1 MVEPIISTGVKD
13 LDALIENGLPFKSL
27 IHIFGESGTGKSTLA
42 IQCAKNCVL
51 QGWKVLVLDNEHTC
65 SGARLKN
72 ICETESSEIAQSIFV
87 YEPSSFENQ
96 SETIEN
102 LEKYITD
109 KTKMII
115 IDTITT
121 HYRLALTE
129 KSEKNVVLN
138 RELNRQLAL
147 LKDLA
152 QHFELTV
159 LMTNQ
164 VRGTLKRGILKDGIE
179 PVAAAI
185 LNYWADYEIQLG
197 YLPDRQM
204 IRRTAVLVKAPT
216 NIKKPPIEFLLTEK
230 GIENIE

>member
-1 MVEPIISTGVKD
+1 MAESVITTGVKG

-27 IHIFGESGTGKSTLA
+27 IHIYGESGTGKSTLV
-42 IQCAKNCVL
+42 IQCAKYCVL
-51 QGWKVLVLDNEHTC
+51 EGWKVLMLDNERTC
-65 SGARLKN
+65 SGTRLKN
-72 ICETESSEIAQSIFV
+72 ICNSDFSEIAQSIFV
-87 YEPSSFENQ
+87 YEPTSFENQ

-121 HYRLALTE
+121 HYRVALTE

-147 LKDLA
+147 LKNLA
-152 QHFELTV
+152 QHFDLIV

-164 VRGTLKRGILKDGIE
+164 VRGTLKRRNIKNGIE

-185 LNYWADYEIQLG
+185 LTYWADYEIQLE

-204 IRRTAVLVKAPT
+204 SRRTATLVKQPI
-216 NIKKPPIEFLLTEK
+216 NIKKLPVEFCLTEN
-230 GIENIE
+230 GIQDME

>member
-1 MVEPIISTGVKD
+1 VAESVITTGVKG

-27 IHIFGESGTGKSTLA
+27 IHIYGESGTGKSTLA

-51 QGWKVLVLDNEHTC
+51 KGWKVLVLDNERSC
-65 SGARLKN
+65 SGTRLKN
-72 ICETESSEIAQSIFV
+72 ICDTDFSEIAQSIFV
-87 YEPSSFENQ
+87 CEPTSFENQ
-96 SETIEN
+96 SETVEN

-147 LKDLA
+147 LKNLA
-152 QHFELTV
+152 KEFDLTV

-164 VRGTLKRGILKDGIE
+164 VRGNLKRGNGIE

-185 LNYWADYEIQLG
+185 LTYWADYEIQLG

-204 IRRTAVLVKAPT
+204 SRRTATLVKQPT
-216 NIKKPPIEFLLTEK
+216 DIRKPPVEFYLTEN
-230 GIENIE
+230 GIEDIK